1 MNAKLLLC
9 LAALPAAVDALGE
22 FNAPEEVKTTCPTLV
37 PLRLN
42 QTNTAGSLMNTGTI
56 PVQDSDYQGS
66 AKPAVIVVQEWWGV
80 NDEHIKK
87 AQKLAESGKLR
98 VLVPDLYKGK
108 IGVEAEEANHLMSE
122 LDFPTAI
129 QEICTAAQWLKDTGA
144 PSVGVTGFCM
154 GGALAL
160 CALQAC
166 DEIVAGAP
174 FYGYGGCPLTTKPVL
189 WSSGK
194 LDLFSGFSDEATAL
208 QLGEDLAAAGNKD
221 YTVKVYPGVGHGF
234 MNVGYE
240 PYDSEKAKDEGF
252 EAIGVD
258 KTFYPYNATVA
269 DEAWGSLFDFLGKYL

>member
-1 MNAKLLLC
+1 M
-9 LAALPAAVDALGE
+9 
-22 FNAPEEVKTTCPTLV
+22 
-37 PLRLN
+37 
-42 QTNTAGSLMNTGTI
+42 
-56 PVQDSDYQGS
+56 
-66 AKPAVIVVQEWWGV
+66 
-80 NDEHIKK
+80 
-87 AQKLAESGKLR
+87 
-98 VLVPDLYKGK
+98 PDLYKGK
-108 IGVEAEEANHLMSE
+108 LGVEAEEANHLMGE

-129 QEICTAAQWLKDTGA
+129 QEICTIAKWAKDTGA
-144 PSVGVTGFCM
+144 STVGVTGFCM
-154 GGALAL
+154 GGALTL

-269 DEAWGSLFDFLGKYL
+269 DEAWGSLFDFFGKYL